1 MRQTFSLICLLSW
14 EVTIDH
20 PSGRGIQSKEFSNV
34 KSIKTYLSSSIQ
46 EEHLHFL
53 AIMSIESEVSR
64 DLNLDK
70 FWRTLLVLNH
80 EK

>member
-1 MRQTFSLICLLSW
+1 
-14 EVTIDH
+14 
-20 PSGRGIQSKEFSNV
+20 V

-46 EEHLHFL
+46 EEHLNFL

-70 FWRTLLVLNH
+70 F
-80 EK
+80 